1 MNVAHVLAPSTIG
14 GVMPDKTFKL
24 IELVGSSEESIQQA
38 VRNAIKRAS
47 ASIKGI
53 SWFEVT
59 QVRGQVA
66 GGEVSQFQVTLK
78 VGFRILDEAE
88 LGGT

>member
-1 MNVAHVLAPSTIG
+1 MT
-14 GVMPDKTFKL
+14 DRTFKL
-24 IELVGSSEESIQQA
+24 IELVGSSDQSIQHA

-47 ASIKGI
+47 VSLKGI

-59 QVRGQVA
+59 QIRGQVA

-78 VGFRILDEAE
+78 VGFRIMDEGEMA
-88 LGGT
+88 GS

>member
-1 MNVAHVLAPSTIG
+1 
-14 GVMPDKTFKL
+14 MPDKTFKL
-24 IELVGSSEESIQQA
+24 IELVGSSDQSIQQA

-47 ASIKGI
+47 ASLKGI

-59 QVRGQVA
+59 QIRGQVA
-66 GGEVSQFQVTLK
+66 DGEVSQFQVTLK

-88 LGGT
+88 LGGA

>member
-1 MNVAHVLAPSTIG
+1 
-14 GVMPDKTFKL
+14 MPDKTFKL
-24 IELVGSSEESIQQA
+24 IELVGSSDQSIQQA

-59 QVRGQVA
+59 QIRGQVA
-66 GGEVSQFQVTLK
+66 DGDVSQFQVTLK